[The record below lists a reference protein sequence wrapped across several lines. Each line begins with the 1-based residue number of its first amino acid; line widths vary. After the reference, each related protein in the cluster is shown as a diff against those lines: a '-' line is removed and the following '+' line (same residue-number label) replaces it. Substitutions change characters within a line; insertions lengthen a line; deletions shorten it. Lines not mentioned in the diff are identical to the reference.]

1 MASWMIHLRVADH
14 LLDQISNLSPKEFV
28 VGNIAPDSGL
38 PNADWSR
45 FTPDATL
52 SHFKLDNRVPKT
64 IHIPL
69 FVEHHFTP
77 AQQCRYSREELSFF
91 LGYLS
96 HLLTDQLWS
105 ERVVCPLQHRFPLE
119 WAENKND
126 LIWRAKADWYDLDF
140 LYLQQHPSFRAF
152 SIYEQAVDFQ
162 NTFMDIFPPDAFENR
177 RQYITGFYRQKK
189 EHLDREY
196 PFLTPREASVFVQ
209 DACQSILS
217 QLPSYI
223 SEDSK
228 AHIMP

>member
-14 LLDQISNLSPKEFV
+14 LLDQIPNLSPKEFV
-28 VGNIAPDSGL
+28 VGNIAPDSGI
-38 PNADWSR
+38 PNEDWSR

-69 FVEHHFTP
+69 FVQRHFTP
-77 AQQCRYSREELSFF
+77 AQQRSYSREAFSFF
-91 LGYLS
+91 LGYLA

-105 ERVVCPLQHRFPLE
+105 TQVVLPLKHRFPLE
-119 WAENKND
+119 WDENKND

-152 SIYEQAVDFQ
+152 SIYEQAVGFQ
-162 NTFMDIFPPDAFENR
+162 NTFMDIFSPDAFENR

-189 EHLDREY
+189 DHLDREY
-196 PFLTPREASVFVQ
+196 PFLTPQQATDFVEE
-209 DACQSILS
+209 ACQSILS
-217 QLPSYI
+217 QLPCYI
-223 SEDSK
+223 TPTE
-228 AHIMP
+228 